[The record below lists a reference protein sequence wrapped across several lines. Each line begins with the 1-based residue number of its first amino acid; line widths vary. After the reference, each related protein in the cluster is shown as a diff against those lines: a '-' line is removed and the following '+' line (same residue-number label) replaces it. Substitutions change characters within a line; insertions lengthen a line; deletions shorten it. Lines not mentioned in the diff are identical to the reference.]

1 MSKTLIGCITLVR
14 AKDLIREEAES
25 ASGAEAVRLLWDLVD
40 RLNDNSFDVNAI
52 AIFPDWD
59 DDDNTYKPVK
69 KD

>member
-14 AKDLIREEAES
+14 AKDLIMEEAES

-40 RLNDNSFDVNAI
+40 RLNDNSFDVNAV

-59 DDDNTYKPVK
+59 DDDNTYEPVK

>member
-1 MSKTLIGCITLVR
+1 MSKTLIGCVTLVR
-14 AKDLIREEAES
+14 ARDLIREEAEG
-25 ASGAEAVRLLWDLVD
+25 AEGAEAVRMLWDLVE

-59 DDDNTYKPVK
+59 NDTYEPVK